1 MPTATQQFSW
11 IYIAAGMVLFPLL
24 IGFFLEAGKDLY
36 NKFRGKKTN
45 SELQEEIERMCE
57 NKRDNCPASK
67 DLTELSKDSEFMMKR
82 QDTLRQKELP
92 ELDKKISLLTQTVQN
107 VDKNVSEI
115 KGDIKKLFELWDLK
129 R

>member
-1 MPTATQQFSW
+1 
-11 IYIAAGMVLFPLL
+11 
-24 IGFFLEAGKDLY
+24 
-36 NKFRGKKTN
+36 
-45 SELQEEIERMCE
+45 
-57 NKRDNCPASK
+57 
-67 DLTELSKDSEFMMKR
+67 MMKR